1 MSVTNL
7 RRSGSLDSE
16 WLESIEE
23 DGYNGVEIDDVNRDF
38 APIIDAHP
46 YPNQVIITGNIN
58 YREESDYTQGRD
70 ISVEFEL
77 RTGSRLLIFEYE
89 SDIPSLSPVTEQF
102 LEITDNSPKIYHN
115 LHAPEDSLWDFLL
128 ASDRV
133 VDITVLDG
141 GREASYREVE
151 DIPTQDVIGEY
162 SIESASVGFQ
172 YEEESILVTYQN
184 GNLQIESDH
193 ERAREYIVEL
203 FEREVLGPN

>member
-16 WLESIEE
+16 WLESLEE
-23 DGYNGVEIDDVNRDF
+23 DGYNGVNVDDVNRNF
-38 APIIDAHP
+38 VPIIDPHP
-46 YPNQVIITGNIN
+46 YPNQVIITGTVN

-89 SDIPSLSPVTEQF
+89 TDIPSLSPVTEQ
-102 LEITDNSPKIYHN
+102 LVEITDDSLKIYHN
-115 LHAPEDSLWDFLL
+115 LHAPEDSLWNFLL

-133 VDITVLDG
+133 VDIKVLDEG
-141 GREASYREVE
+141 KAVPYREVE
-151 DIPTQDVIGEY
+151 EVPTQDVIGKY

-172 YEEESILVTYQN
+172 YEGENILVTYQN

-193 ERAREYIVEL
+193 ERAREYIIEL

>member
-7 RRSGSLDSE
+7 RRSGSLDYE
-16 WLESIEE
+16 WLESLEE
-23 DGYNGVEIDDVNRDF
+23 DGYNNPEIDDVNREF
-38 APIIDAHP
+38 TPIIAP
-46 YPNQVIITGNIN
+46 YPYPDQVIITGNIS
-58 YREESDYTQGRD
+58 YREESDYTKGRD
-70 ISVEFEL
+70 ISVEFEM

-89 SDIPSLSPVTEQF
+89 TDIPSLSPVTEQ
-102 LEITDNSPKIYHN
+102 LLKVTNNSLNIYHN

-128 ASDRV
+128 SSDRV

-141 GREASYREVE
+141 GREVSYREVE
-151 DIPTQDVIGEY
+151 EVPTQDVIGEY

-193 ERAREYIVEL
+193 ERAREYIIEL